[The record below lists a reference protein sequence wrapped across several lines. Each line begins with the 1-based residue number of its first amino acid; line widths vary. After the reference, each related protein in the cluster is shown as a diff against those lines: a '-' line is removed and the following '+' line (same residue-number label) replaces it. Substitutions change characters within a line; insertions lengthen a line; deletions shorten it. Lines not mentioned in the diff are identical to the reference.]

1 MAKRHGAQFWR
12 AHVEAWHRSDLM
24 QAAYCAAHGLSTKS
38 FYRWR
43 HKQGNRL
50 APVVR
55 SALDRFSRCAASAD
69 DCCVFCHH
77 GETFTM
83 RSMVAPIVSPSVF
96 FRLLAIVAV
105 LATLSSPCVASAK
118 STRLSAGDWRA
129 IQFVIAKQADA
140 FRLDDG
146 EVAFSL
152 ASPGVRRVF
161 ESVDNFM
168 EMVRTEYGAV

>member
-1 MAKRHGAQFWR
+1 
-12 AHVEAWHRSDLM
+12 
-24 QAAYCAAHGLSTKS
+24 
-38 FYRWR
+38 
-43 HKQGNRL
+43 
-50 APVVR
+50 
-55 SALDRFSRCAASAD
+55 
-69 DCCVFCHH
+69 
-77 GETFTM
+77 
-83 RSMVAPIVSPSVF
+83 MVAPIVSPSVF

-129 IQFVIAKQADA
+129 IQFVIAKQGDA
-140 FRLDDG
+140 FRLDDE

-168 EMVRTEYGAV
+168 EMVRTEYGAVYRSCTYRFLRPAILDGETVQPVEVIALDGAVSIAVFAMERQPNRSWRISGCHLLDSKQFAI